1 MILPAPQ
8 PEEVVVQMSH
18 KEVPYQ
24 MEEMEEE
31 QVQMKTILKKMKKK
45 RRRRGKWRHDQIER
59 DCGRGG
65 RR

>member
-45 RRRRGKWRHDQIER
+45 TSKAWQVAPRSN
-59 DCGRGG
+59 
-65 RR
+65 